1 MSKGPAILKISGVVM
16 IFQAL
21 LGFFIIAM
29 SVLSLLTK
37 LRRKPD
43 MASQLFNSS
52 GIMSFVLLGL
62 VLITTVALLV
72 CALKSFNTYNY
83 YTISGGNNNY
93 LIPSKVVMIAGA
105 LTFIIGFVSL
115 IIMEGSQGASV
126 LVMLS
131 SAGWLLALLNLILV
145 KKDRAERAKE
155 PPKKVWMV

>member
-1 MSKGPAILKISGVVM
+1 MSKGPTILKVSGVVM

-21 LGFFIIAM
+21 LGFFVIAM

-37 LRRKPD
+37 LRRKPE

-72 CALKSFNTYNY
+72 CALKGFNTYNY
-83 YTISGGNNNY
+83 YTIPGGNNNY
-93 LIPSKVVMIAGA
+93 LLPSKVVLIAGA
-105 LTFIIGFVSL
+105 LTFIVGLVSL
-115 IIMEGSQGASV
+115 IITEGSAGASV
-126 LVMLS
+126 LVMLL
-131 SAGWLLALLNLILV
+131 SAGWILALLNLIIV

-155 PPKKVWMV
+155 AAAARRY